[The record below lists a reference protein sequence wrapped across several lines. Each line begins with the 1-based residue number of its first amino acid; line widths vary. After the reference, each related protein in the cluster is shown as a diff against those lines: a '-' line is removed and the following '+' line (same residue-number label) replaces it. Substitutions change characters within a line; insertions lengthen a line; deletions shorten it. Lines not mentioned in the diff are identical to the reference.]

1 MTPCTDEK
9 LRPKGQ
15 AEGQCPPDKGG
26 PGGWGPTTLASVLE
40 LRPHL
45 MGPQESEVGSCI
57 QHRSSPISLGPVRT
71 RVWGRR
77 GTRGQGSKG
86 GAGRRQPRAGGQ
98 VAEKRCSVTPGPEG
112 RGDSEIK
119 VSLADCF
126 PPNAKVN

>member
-15 AEGQCPPDKGG
+15 AEAQCPPDKGA

-57 QHRSSPISLGPVRT
+57 QHRSSPISLGLRPCVDK
-71 RVWGRR
+71 RVG
-77 GTRGQGSKG
+77 GSWN
-86 GAGRRQPRAGGQ
+86 QRAGLQRGYRETPASCGRAGCRKEVFGNARTGGQ
-98 VAEKRCSVTPGPEG
+98 RRLG
-112 RGDSEIK
+112 
-119 VSLADCF
+119 
-126 PPNAKVN
+126 N